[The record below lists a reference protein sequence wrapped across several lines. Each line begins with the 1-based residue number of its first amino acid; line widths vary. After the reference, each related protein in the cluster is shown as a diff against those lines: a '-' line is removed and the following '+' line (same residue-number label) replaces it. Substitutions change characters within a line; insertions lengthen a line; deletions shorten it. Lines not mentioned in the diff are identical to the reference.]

1 MSTQF
6 FQRQEAARTNTVW
19 LVVLFTIAV
28 VGIVGVASTAAYFAA
43 SGMGHTRQFAELK
56 ESLDPIGVAAIVG
69 SITGV
74 VILLG
79 SLYQIIVLRAGGGS
93 SVAESIGGRPLIAD
107 TATGLEKRL
116 LNVVEEMALAA
127 GMPVPPVYLLEEPGI
142 NAFAAG
148 YRPADAVL
156 GVTRG
161 AIENLNREQL
171 QGVIAHEFSHILN
184 GDMRMNIRMIG
195 ILHGI
200 LLLSLIGRLIFH
212 SMRFSGGR
220 SRGSGDKGGGMIIV
234 ILVVGIS
241 LLVIGGIGHFIGG
254 LIKAAVSRQ
263 REYLAD
269 ASAVQFTRNPG
280 GIGGALKRIASWSAH
295 GQLQHPNASV
305 ASHLF
310 FSQGV
315 FEGLTGLLAT
325 HPPLKKRI
333 LAIEPNWDGR
343 LGEFVAQTNEAVS
356 QAAVSQAS
364 PVHASL
370 ASGVTS
376 ASGARPNVSVAASG
390 FAPSGQNA
398 TASPQDTNAIVDLS
412 SVRES
417 VEQVG
422 SPEEVHRLYS
432 AELLARMDVQLRQAA
447 NDPYSARAL
456 VFALLLDRDAEIA
469 SKQIASLRE
478 CAPPQLVLLTA
489 RLAPIVAR
497 SPESMRLPLVDM
509 SLAMLR
515 RMSES
520 QYRDFTRAF
529 DALVKADNQ
538 ISIFE
543 WTLAQVLRRNLHTQY
558 VPAKG
563 IFTRFHSLA
572 KLDQEVSVLLSTL
585 ARVGHSEAEVENAFV
600 VGRGHLQHVQ
610 PTLLPVSHCNFQQ
623 LEAALTRLRQSS
635 ARCRREVV
643 DACAACVAADGIV
656 RVREAEL
663 LRGIAD
669 LLECPMPPMVALPR

>member
-19 LVVLFTIAV
+19 LVVLFTLAV
-28 VGIVGVASTAAYFAA
+28 VGIIGVASTAAYFAA
-43 SGMGHTRQFAELK
+43 KGMSHTRQFAEVK

-69 SITGV
+69 CITGV

-79 SLYQIIVLRAGGGS
+79 SLYQIISLRAGGGS

-116 LNVVEEMALAA
+116 LNVVEEMAIAA

-200 LLLSLIGRLIFH
+200 LLLGLIGRLIFH
-212 SMRFSGGR
+212 SLRFSGGR

-280 GIGGALKRIASWSAH
+280 GIGGALKRIAAWSAH

-325 HPPLKKRI
+325 HPPLNKRI

-343 LGEFVAQTNEAVS
+343 LGEFVTQASAAVSSAAVS
-356 QAAVSQAS
+356 QAA
-364 PVHASL
+364 
-370 ASGVTS
+370 
-376 ASGARPNVSVAASG
+376 PNVAAAVSG
-390 FAPSGQNA
+390 FTPSGFGAPGAAPSAGGQDA
-398 TASPQDTNAIVDLS
+398 NAIVELA

-417 VEQVG
+417 VEHVG
-422 SPEEVHRLYS
+422 APEEIHRLYS
-432 AELLARMDVQLRQAA
+432 ADLLAKMDDQLRQAA
-447 NDPYSARAL
+447 SDPYSARAL
-456 VFALLLDRDAEIA
+456 VFALLLDRDGEVAK
-469 SKQIASLRE
+469 KQIASLRE
-478 CAPPQLVLLTA
+478 LVPPQLVLLTA
-489 RLAPIVAR
+489 RLAPIVAG
-497 SPESMRLPLVDM
+497 SPEAMRLPLVDM

-529 DALVKADNQ
+529 DALVQADNQ

-543 WTLAQVLRRNLHTQY
+543 WTLAQVLRRNLRTQF
-558 VPAKG
+558 VPAKD
-563 IFTRFHSLA
+563 IFTRYYGLG
-572 KLDQEVSVLLSTL
+572 KLGPEVSVLLSTL
-585 ARVGHSEAEVENAFV
+585 ARVGHSSAEVENAFV
-600 VGRGHLQHVQ
+600 VACSDLQQVR
-610 PTLLPVSHCNFQQ
+610 PSLLPASACNFQQ
-623 LEAALTRLRQSS
+623 LETSLARLRQSS
-635 ARCRREVV
+635 AQCRRELV
-643 DACAACVAADGIV
+643 DSCAACVAADGIV

-669 LLECPMPPMVALPR
+669 LLECPMPPMVASPQ

>member
-6 FQRQEAARTNTVW
+6 LQRQDAARTNTVW
-19 LVVLFTIAV
+19 LVVLFTLAV
-28 VGIVGVASTAAYFAA
+28 VGIIGVASAAAYIAVSSTSQA
-43 SGMGHTRQFAELK
+43 RQLSGVK
-56 ESLDPIGVAAIVG
+56 ESLDPIQVAAIVG
-69 SITGV
+69 CVTGV
-74 VILLG
+74 VILAG
-79 SLYQIIVLRAGGGS
+79 SLYQILSLRAGGGT

-107 TATGLEKRL
+107 SATMEEKRL
-116 LNVVEEMALAA
+116 LNVVEEMAIAS
-127 GMPVPPVYLLEEPGI
+127 GIPVPPVYLLEEAGI

-156 GVTRG
+156 GITRG

-200 LLLSLIGRLIFH
+200 LLLSLLGRMLFH

-220 SRGSGDKGGGMIIV
+220 SRSSDNNGNGIIV
-234 ILVVGIS
+234 VIFVVGLS
-241 LLVIGGIGHFIGG
+241 LLVIGGVGYFIGG

-269 ASAVQFTRNPG
+269 ASAVQFTRNPN
-280 GIGGALKRIASWSAH
+280 GIAGALKRIAGWAAH
-295 GQLQHPNASV
+295 GQLKHPNASV

-325 HPPLKKRI
+325 HPPLKRRI
-333 LAIEPNWDGR
+333 LAIEPTWDGS
-343 LGEFVAQTNEAVS
+343 LGEPHAENNRTS
-356 QAAVSQAS
+356 QPIS
-364 PVHASL
+364 PL
-370 ASGVTS
+370 
-376 ASGARPNVSVAASG
+376 RAASATAASAAG
-390 FAPSGQNA
+390 FAPAPALQ
-398 TASPQDTNAIVDLS
+398 TVDPLVEVS
-412 SVRES
+412 SVREAAKHI
-417 VEQVG
+417 G
-422 SPEEVHRLYS
+422 APEEIHRIYS
-432 AELLARMDVQLRQAA
+432 AELLTRLDPELRQAA
-447 NDPYSARAL
+447 SEPYSARAL
-456 VFALLLDRDAEIA
+456 VFALLLDRDNTIA
-469 SKQIASLRE
+469 KQQIESLRE
-478 CAPPQLVLLTA
+478 IAPEQIVLLTV

-497 SPESMRLPLVDM
+497 SPEAMRLPLVDL

-529 DALVKADNQ
+529 DSLIQADNQ
-538 ISIFE
+538 LSIFE
-543 WTLAQVLRRNLHTQY
+543 WTLAQVLKRNLNSQFT
-558 VPAKG
+558 PARN
-563 IFTRFHSLA
+563 ITTHFYSLA
-572 KLDQEVSVLLSTL
+572 KLGPEVSVLLSTL
-585 ARVGHSEAEVENAFV
+585 ARVGHTRTEVENALV
-600 VGRGHLQHVQ
+600 AATAHLRQVRPQ
-610 PTLLPVSHCNFQQ
+610 LVPASACNFQS
-623 LEAALTRLRQSS
+623 LEAALARLRQAS
-635 ARCRREVV
+635 AHCRRELI

-669 LLECPMPPMVALPR
+669 LLECPMPPLIEVPL